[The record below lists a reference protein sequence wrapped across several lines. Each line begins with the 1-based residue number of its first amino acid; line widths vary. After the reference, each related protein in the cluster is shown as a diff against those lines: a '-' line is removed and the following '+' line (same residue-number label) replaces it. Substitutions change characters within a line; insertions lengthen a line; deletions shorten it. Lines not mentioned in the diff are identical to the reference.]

1 MIKILLLILLIVLG
15 CVYFFYYIDN
25 CINIDFPKYF
35 DNFQFY
41 IKDFFCTKKIDK
53 DYLVAIVA
61 FYGAII
67 AFFIPFTLDMSNK
80 LKNQFASEIISK
92 RFENEKIVKTL
103 FIELLFNTFIAL
115 FILIYYDKLDECNH
129 LVLSIS
135 NGIIVLIFVYSISI
149 FIGIYTYA
157 NLIKKYTDTDQVLNM
172 LQQEISNAIR

>member
-15 CVYFFYYIDN
+15 CVFFYYIDN

-129 LVLSIS
+129 LILSIS
-135 NGIIVLIFVYSISI
+135 NGIIVLIFVYSIGI
-149 FIGIYTYA
+149 FIGVYKYA

>member
-1 MIKILLLILLIVLG
+1 MIFYKNKILLFVLFIILVSVPL
-15 CVYFFYYIDN
+15 YYMN
-25 CINIDFPKYF
+25 INFPKYF

-53 DYLVAIVA
+53 DYLIAIVA

-92 RFENEKIVKTL
+92 KFENEKIVKTL

-129 LVLSIS
+129 LILSIS
-135 NGIIVLIFVYSISI
+135 NGIIVLIFVYSIGI
-149 FIGIYTYA
+149 FIDIYKYA

>member
-1 MIKILLLILLIVLG
+1 MIFYKNKILLFVLFIILVSVPL
-15 CVYFFYYIDN
+15 YYMN
-25 CINIDFPKYF
+25 INFPKYF

-41 IKDFFCTKKIDK
+41 IKEFFCTKKIDK

-92 RFENEKIVKTL
+92 RFEDEKIVKTL

-129 LVLSIS
+129 LILSIS
-135 NGIIVLIFVYSISI
+135 NGIIVLIFVYSIGI
-149 FIGIYTYA
+149 FIDIYKYA

>member
-1 MIKILLLILLIVLG
+1 MIFYKNKILLFILFLILVSVSL
-15 CVYFFYYIDN
+15 YYMN
-25 CINIDFPKYF
+25 INFPKYF

-129 LVLSIS
+129 LILSIS
-135 NGIIVLIFVYSISI
+135 NGIIVLIFVYSIGI
-149 FIGIYTYA
+149 FIDIYKYA

-172 LQQEISNAIR
+172 LQQEISNVIR

>member
-1 MIKILLLILLIVLG
+1 M
-15 CVYFFYYIDN
+15 
-25 CINIDFPKYF
+25 NIDFPKYF

-41 IKDFFCTKKIDK
+41 IKEFFCTKKIDK

-92 RFENEKIVKTL
+92 RFEDEKIVKTL

-129 LVLSIS
+129 LILSIS
-135 NGIIVLIFVYSISI
+135 NGIIVLIFVYSIGI
-149 FIGIYTYA
+149 FIDIYKYA

>member
-1 MIKILLLILLIVLG
+1 MIKILWLILLIVLG
-15 CVYFFYYIDN
+15 CVSFYYIDN
-25 CINIDFPKYF
+25 CININFPKYF

-41 IKDFFCTKKIDK
+41 IKDFFCTKQIDK

-80 LKNQFASEIISK
+80 LKNQFGSEIISK
-92 RFENEKIVKTL
+92 RFENERIVKTL
-103 FIELLFNTFIAL
+103 FIELLFNTFITL

-129 LVLSIS
+129 LILFIS
-135 NGIIVLIFVYSISI
+135 NGIIVLVFIYSIGI
-149 FIGIYTYA
+149 FIGIYKYA

>member
-1 MIKILLLILLIVLG
+1 MIFYKNKILLFVLFIILVSVPL
-15 CVYFFYYIDN
+15 YYMN
-25 CINIDFPKYF
+25 INFPKYF

-129 LVLSIS
+129 LILSIS
-135 NGIIVLIFVYSISI
+135 NGIIVLIFVYSIGI
-149 FIGIYTYA
+149 FIDIYKYA

>member
-1 MIKILLLILLIVLG
+1 MIFYKNKILLFVLFIILVSVPL
-15 CVYFFYYIDN
+15 YYMN
-25 CINIDFPKYF
+25 INFPKYF

-129 LVLSIS
+129 LILSIS
-135 NGIIVLIFVYSISI
+135 NGIIVLIFVYSIGI
-149 FIGIYTYA
+149 FIGIYKYA

>member
-1 MIKILLLILLIVLG
+1 MIYKNKILLLILLIVSG
-15 CVYFFYYIDN
+15 CVTLYYIN
-25 CINIDFPKYF
+25 INSFKYF

-129 LVLSIS
+129 LILSIS
-135 NGIIVLIFVYSISI
+135 NGIIVLIFVYSIGI
-149 FIGIYTYA
+149 FIGIYKYA